1 MVYESRTNSR
11 WQYVPWILQPFFLTY
26 NNHHGAL
33 CLLIV
38 YVLYGRSRRILGVL
52 FFIGMGSIVTTL
64 VGRLPLTSRLV
75 YAYPDIFLMVY
86 QSVIILKSE

>member
-1 MVYESRTNSR
+1 MFYESHTNSR
-11 WQYVPWILQPFFLTY
+11 WQYVPWILQPFSLTY

-38 YVLYGRSRRILGVL
+38 YVLYGQSRRILGVL
-52 FFIGMGSIVTTL
+52 FIGMGSIVTTL

-75 YAYPDIFLMVY
+75 YACPDIHFF
-86 QSVIILKSE
+86 